1 MENFDLEKELINVVK
16 KMNRSIIKEMDTD
29 ALMFVYANGRKSD
42 SDVLG
47 DTRELIKLITGI
59 VGILDKK
66 LSTELLNSLFDDIEN
81 ELDFRFALPKKEVK
95 SAKES
100 KENMDEVI
108 KNEEEK
114 IKDYFKRIG
123 LNGVDVRIVE
133 MQEDD

>member
-59 VGILDKK
+59 LGILDKK

-81 ELDFRFALPKKEVK
+81 ELDFRFALPKKDVK
-95 SAKES
+95 SEKES
-100 KENMDEVI
+100 KGNEVDELI

-114 IKDYFKRIG
+114 IRDYFKRIG

-133 MQEDD
+133 M

>member
-133 MQEDD
+133 M

>member
-59 VGILDKK
+59 LGILDKK

-81 ELDFRFALPKKEVK
+81 ELDFRFALPKKDVK

-100 KENMDEVI
+100 KENTDEII

-133 MQEDD
+133 M